1 MKVIHIESGLGNQML
16 SYCEY
21 LAMKKMNPEDQIYI
35 ETIIF
40 EIPECNEVIC
50 QWNGYELEKIFEIKA
65 PNIKELFSEP
75 EWQQII
81 SEIRETRFW
90 GRNWNYP
97 VHFTNV
103 LRKHGLNL
111 VNTKGDFELDGSDR
125 ICTDKTMTL
134 KGRIKN
140 SYLYSNLLRL
150 KNNLCESKHIAKF
163 NNYSNIFVKS
173 DENLFMGQQLSMY
186 YRGNGIEILDSE
198 LRQAFTFPS
207 FTDEKNIS
215 MAARLDECN
224 AVALNVRRGDA
235 MYSNAWIY
243 NCGYFKRA
251 IKFIRQNV
259 EDPVFVFITD
269 PKSVPWCKEN
279 AKRIFGLDVTKDTVL
294 YIDWNKG
301 EDSFRDMQL
310 MTHCKHAIIS
320 YSSFGW
326 FGAYLI
332 PYPDKITI
340 SPLLE
345 IETTHHF

>member
-21 LAMKKMNPEDQIYI
+21 LALQKMNPNDKIYI

-50 QWNGYELEKIFEIKA
+50 QWNGYELEKIFGIKA
-65 PNIKELFSEP
+65 PNIKELFSE
-75 EWQQII
+75 EKWQHII

-90 GRNWNYP
+90 ERNWNYP

-103 LRKHGLNL
+103 LNTHGLNL
-111 VNTKGDFELDGSDR
+111 VNTKGDFEHDGSIR
-125 ICTDKTMTL
+125 ICTDRTRTW

-140 SYLYSNLLRL
+140 SYLYSNLMRLRN
-150 KNNLCESKHIAKF
+150 KRNEADYVARF
-163 NNYSNIFVKS
+163 NNYSNIFVRS

-186 YRGNGIEILDSE
+186 IRGNGIEEIDKE
-198 LRQAFTFPS
+198 VREAFTFPP
-207 FTDEKNIS
+207 FNTEQNIA
-215 MAARLDECN
+215 MAARLDSCN

-235 MYSNAWIY
+235 MYANAWIY
-243 NCGYFKRA
+243 NSGYFRRA
-251 IKFIRQNV
+251 IKYIRKHVDN
-259 EDPVFVFITD
+259 PVFVFVTD

-279 AKRIFGLDVTKDTVL
+279 AKKTFGLDTNKDTVL
-294 YIDWNKG
+294 FIDWNKG

-310 MTHCKHAIIS
+310 MTHCKHAIVS
-320 YSSFGW
+320 NSSFGW
-326 FGAYLI
+326 FGSYLI
-332 PYPDKITI
+332 NYVKKITF

-345 IETTHHF
+345 ILTTHHA